1 MLRFFFWIFLL
12 LNLALLAMNLGYLG
26 DWQLE
31 KHEPARLKLESNPD
45 RLQLMSADAVL
56 ALEES
61 KNKPSEE
68 KSTCIE
74 IGQFSSAD
82 VSEFEDKLKPLSLLQ
97 KTKRDTIVD
106 VATHMVFIPS
116 LGSKDGAEKKA
127 TELKRLGVSDFFIV
141 QDQSNLRW
149 GISLGVFRT
158 EDAAKTHLANLNA
171 KGVKTAK
178 IGTRTVNANKFSF
191 QFRDLG
197 ETEQRSLEALLKSF
211 PNQAAQNC
219 PANGSN

>member
-12 LNLALLAMNLGYLG
+12 LNLGLLAINLGYLG

-45 RLQLMSADAVL
+45 RLQLMSADAFL
-56 ALEES
+56 ALQE
-61 KNKPSEE
+61 NKEKPREE
-68 KSTCIE
+68 KTMCIE
-74 IGQFSSAD
+74 VGQFSSAD
-82 VSEFEDKLKPLSLLQ
+82 VTEFEDKLKPLSLLQ
-97 KTKRDTIVD
+97 KTKRDTTVD

-127 TELKRLGVSDFFIV
+127 IELKRLGVNDFFIV
-141 QDQSNLRW
+141 QDQSILRW

-158 EDAAKTHLANLNA
+158 EDAAKTHLANLTS

-197 ETEQRSLEALLKSF
+197 EAEQQSLATLLKSF

-219 PANGSN
+219 QANGSN

>member
-12 LNLALLAMNLGYLG
+12 LNLALLAMNMGYLG

-45 RLQLMSADAVL
+45 RLQLMTADAVL
-56 ALEES
+56 TLQDNKE
-61 KNKPSEE
+61 KPSEE
-68 KSTCIE
+68 KTSCTE
-74 IGQFSSAD
+74 VGQFSSAD
-82 VSEFEDKLKPLSLLQ
+82 VTDFEDKLKPLSLLQ

-116 LGSKDGAEKKA
+116 LGSKDAADKKT
-127 TELKRLGVSDFFIV
+127 TELKRLGVGDFFIV

-158 EDAAKTHLANLNA
+158 EEAAKTHLANLTS

-178 IGTRTVNANKFSF
+178 IGTRTVSANKFSF

-197 ETEQRSLEALLKSF
+197 EAEQRSLETLLKSF